1 LIGSEFRSQGTEVV
15 TVPTDRRWIRF
26 GPYCAD
32 LRTCELTKLGTR
44 LKLQARPFEILTMLL
59 ERPGEVVTRE
69 EIRAR
74 LWPNGTFVDFDNN
87 ISSAIRK
94 VRDSLCDSAAAPRYV
109 ETVGRVGYRFI
120 AAVDPPVRNVHP
132 ELSETARPESLHPQ
146 PTIKPAAHAPE
157 RTLWNHS
164 WLILALVLG
173 LAAVAVVAVYR
184 SWLHK
189 AVPARSAIQ
198 SIAVLPLQN
207 FSGDPSQ
214 EYFADGM
221 TDEITNAL
229 ARLAGPSVISRTSAM
244 HYKGTRKTVPEIARE
259 LHVGAI
265 VEGSVDRFGDRVRVR
280 VQLIEVSTDRH
291 LWADEYDRQLSD
303 VLQLEADVAQDLARQ
318 IELHLSQKQQERF
331 RDARHVNPQAFQD
344 YLLGRHYWSL
354 RTIDTLNQA
363 IQYFNRALQEDPA
376 DARSYAGL
384 AQCYVILPFYS
395 PTPQAEA
402 YTKAQSAANSALAL
416 DDSLP
421 EAHLATA
428 EVKLYRDWDF
438 KGAEKEFRTTLSLNP
453 NYSTAHQWYG
463 EFLITVERYQE
474 AIQEAEAALAL
485 DPLSAIVHH
494 QAAGIFAAAG
504 QVDRSLE
511 EFQEVQGLNP
521 NFSSVYESR
530 SWVYRFQGKYV
541 ESIHDLQLTVRDPR
555 AIAVVNKLM
564 PAYLSKGRAG
574 YYRQCM
580 KLHQIYP
587 HPSFYLARDYLALGD
602 RDAALTQ
609 LEQAYRNH
617 DYESLWLLQT
627 PDLRPLRSEPRFQQ
641 LVQAVGFP
649 RQ

>member
-1 LIGSEFRSQGTEVV
+1 MP
-15 TVPTDRRWIRF
+15 TVLTDRRWIRF

-32 LRTCELTKLGTR
+32 LRACELTKHGTR

-59 ERPGEVVTRE
+59 ERPGEVVTRD
-69 EIRAR
+69 EIRER
-74 LWPNGTFVDFDNN
+74 LWPDGTFVDFDNN

-94 VRDSLCDSAAAPRYV
+94 LRDGLCDSAAAPRYI
-109 ETVGRVGYRFI
+109 ETVGRIGYRFI
-120 AAVDPPVRNVHP
+120 VSVDPPVSNDYPVP
-132 ELSETARPESLHPQ
+132 PTGGKPESPHLP
-146 PTIKPAAHAPE
+146 PIVKPGTDAPKP
-157 RTLWNHS
+157 TLWRPG
-164 WLILALVLG
+164 WLIFALVLA
-173 LAAVAVVAVYR
+173 LAASAAITVYKVWWR
-184 SWLHK
+184 K
-189 AVPARSAIQ
+189 AEPAPPSIR

-207 FSGDPSQ
+207 LSGDPSQ

-229 ARLAGPSVISRTSAM
+229 ARLAGLRVISRTSAM
-244 HYKGTRKTVPEIARE
+244 HYKGTHMTIPEIARD
-259 LHVGAI
+259 LNVSAI
-265 VEGSVDRFGDRVRVR
+265 VEGSVERSGGRVRVR
-280 VQLIEVSTDRH
+280 VHLIEVSTDRH
-291 LWADEYDRQLSD
+291 LLAEEYDRQLSD
-303 VLQLEADVAQDLARQ
+303 VLQLEADVAQDLAQQ
-318 IELHLSQKQQERF
+318 IELRLSQKQQDRLQ
-331 RDARHVNPQAFQD
+331 ATRHVNPQAFQD
-344 YLLGRHYWSL
+344 YLLGHQYWSV
-354 RTIDTLNQA
+354 RTPDALNRA
-363 IQYFNRALQEDPA
+363 IEHFNRAIEEDPN

-395 PTPQAEA
+395 RTTQAEA
-402 YTKAQSAANSALAL
+402 YTKAQGAANSAIAL

-421 EAHLATA
+421 EAHLAIA

-463 EFLITVERYQE
+463 EFLITVERYPE
-474 AIQEAEAALAL
+474 AIQEVEAALAL

-494 QAAGIFAAAG
+494 QAAGVFVAAG
-504 QVDRSLE
+504 QVDRGLE
-511 EFQEVQGLNP
+511 QFREVQRLNP
-521 NFSSVYESR
+521 NFLSLYESR

-541 ESIHDLQLTVRDPR
+541 ESIHDLQISVQYPR
-555 AIAVVNKLM
+555 GVAVVNEMM
-564 PAYLSKGRAG
+564 PAYLSRGRTG

-602 RDAALTQ
+602 RDAALTH

-641 LVQAVGFP
+641 LALAVGFP
-649 RQ
+649 SQ